1 MSRWWSSRWL
11 FVAKKELLQLKRDRM
26 TVALMAA
33 LPLLQL
39 MLFGYA
45 IDTDVRH
52 IATVVYDRDSTAASR
67 ALARSLEAT
76 RFFDLH
82 GNVNSFEE
90 AEHALRAGHAG
101 AALVIPQRY
110 SADIAAGKPV
120 RVQLMVDGS
129 DPQLAVNAVNTA
141 SSLVAARAGEL
152 SVKRLRRLGLPPQP
166 EPLGLE
172 PSILYNADLRS
183 AVNIIPGLIG
193 VLLTMTMVMITSMA
207 MARERERGTLE
218 QLIVSPIGRFELVIG
233 KIAPYIA
240 IGYVQMGLILVL
252 GRVVFH
258 VPMRGS
264 LLLLFALAFVFI
276 AANLAIGLFFSA
288 VSATQQQAMQLSF
301 FFLLPNILV
310 SGFMFP
316 FEAMPRPAQWLA
328 QAIPLTHFL
337 RVVRG
342 IVLKSATFADLFGE
356 FIWMTALLIAL
367 LALSAVGFR
376 NKLG

>member
-1 MSRWWSSRWL
+1 MKHPFRWW
-11 FVAKKELLQLKRDRM
+11 FVAKKELYQLKRDRM

-52 IATVVYDRDSTAASR
+52 IATVVYDRDATAASR
-67 ALARSLEAT
+67 SLARQLEST
-76 RFFDLH
+76 GFFDLH
-82 GNVNSFEE
+82 GRVESFEE
-90 AEHALRAGHAG
+90 AEHALRAGRAG
-101 AALVIPQRY
+101 VALVIPPRY
-110 SADIAAGKPV
+110 SADLVAG
-120 RVQLMVDGS
+120 RTAQVQLMVDGS
-129 DPQLAVNAVNTA
+129 DPQLASSAMSTA
-141 SSLVAARAGEL
+141 SSLVADRAGKL
-152 SVKRLRRLGLPPQP
+152 VISRLLRLGVQAGP
-166 EPLGLE
+166 EPLKLE
-172 PSILYNADLRS
+172 PSVLYNADLRS

-240 IGYVQMGLILVL
+240 IGYVQMALILVL

-258 VPMRGS
+258 VPLRGS
-264 LLLLFALAFVFI
+264 LLLLFAIAFVFI
-276 AANLAIGLFFSA
+276 AANLAIGLFFST

-316 FEAMPRPAQWLA
+316 FDAMPKPAQWLA

-342 IVLKSATFADLFGE
+342 IVLKQATFGDLFGE
-356 FIWMTALLIAL
+356 VVWMTGMLVVL
-367 LALSAVGFR
+367 LALSAAGFR

>member
-1 MSRWWSSRWL
+1 MKGLSMRWL

-52 IATVVYDRDSTAASR
+52 ISTVVYDLDTTASSR
-67 ALARSLEAT
+67 ALARAFEAT

-82 GNVNSFEE
+82 GTVDSFDE
-90 AEHALRAGHAG
+90 AEHALRSGQAGV
-101 AALVIPQRY
+101 ALVIPRRY
-110 SADIAAGKPV
+110 AADLAASKPV
-120 RVQLMVDGS
+120 KVQLMVDGS
-129 DPQLAVNAVNTA
+129 DPQLAVNAINTA
-141 SSLVAARAGEL
+141 SSLMASRSAEL
-152 SVKRLRRLGLPPQP
+152 AVRRLERSGLPVMP
-166 EPLGLE
+166 EPVTLE

-240 IGYVQMGLILVL
+240 IGYVQMALILVL

-258 VPMRGS
+258 VPLRGS

-288 VSATQQQAMQLSF
+288 ISATQQQAMQLSF

-316 FEAMPRPAQWLA
+316 FEAMPKPAQWLA

-337 RVVRG
+337 RVTRG
-342 IVLKSATFADLFGE
+342 VVLKSATFGDLFGE
-356 FIWMTALLIAL
+356 LAWMSALLVVL
-367 LALSAVGFR
+367 LSLSALAFR

>member
-1 MSRWWSSRWL
+1 MRWW
-11 FVAKKELLQLKRDRM
+11 FVAKKELMQLKRDRM

-52 IATVVYDRDSTAASR
+52 IPTVIYDRDATAASR
-67 ALARSLEAT
+67 ALVRSLEAT
-76 RFFDLH
+76 GFFDLRGH
-82 GNVNSFEE
+82 AHDYAE
-90 AEHALRAGHAG
+90 AEHALRAGQAG
-101 AALVIPQRY
+101 AVLVIPQRY
-110 SADIAAGKPV
+110 SADLAVGRPT

-129 DPQLAVNAVNTA
+129 DPQLAINAVNTA
-141 SSLVAARAGEL
+141 SSLVAARSEEL
-152 SVKRLRRLGLPPQP
+152 RIEQARRSGQPLRP
-166 EPLGLE
+166 EPLLLE
-172 PSILYNADLRS
+172 PSVLYNADLRS

-218 QLIVSPIGRFELVIG
+218 QLIVSPVSRLELVIG

-240 IGYVQMGLILVL
+240 IGYVQMWLILVL
-252 GRVVFH
+252 GNLVFD
-258 VPMRGS
+258 VPVRGS
-264 LLLLFALAFVFI
+264 VILLFALAFVFI

-288 VSATQQQAMQLSF
+288 ISENQQQAMQLSF

-316 FEAMPRPAQWLA
+316 FQAMPAPAQWLA
-328 QAIPLTHFL
+328 ELIPLTHFL

-342 IVLKSATFADLFGE
+342 IVLKSATATDLFGE
-356 FIWMTALLIAL
+356 FVWMSVLLALL
-367 LALSAVGFR
+367 LALSAASFR
-376 NKLG
+376 DKLG